1 MSLAINP
8 QIHLAARSLGQAGSE
23 QELRAV
29 CEKFEAFFVQ
39 ALFKSMRQTIPDEGF
54 IKKSNA
60 QKWFEEFMDAEVSMS
75 LAEKNC
81 LGVAEALY
89 QQMSAF
95 KNPQADEDSSIA
107 EHLQIKG

>member
-8 QIHLAARSLGQAGSE
+8 QILLTGQSLGQAGSE

-39 ALFKSMRQTIPDEGF
+39 ALFKSMRRTIPDEGF

-75 LAEKNC
+75 LAEKNS
-81 LGVAEALY
+81 LGIAEALY
-89 QQMSAF
+89 QQMSGF
-95 KNPQADEDSSIA
+95 KHPQADEDSSSA
-107 EHLQIKG
+107 EHFQVKG